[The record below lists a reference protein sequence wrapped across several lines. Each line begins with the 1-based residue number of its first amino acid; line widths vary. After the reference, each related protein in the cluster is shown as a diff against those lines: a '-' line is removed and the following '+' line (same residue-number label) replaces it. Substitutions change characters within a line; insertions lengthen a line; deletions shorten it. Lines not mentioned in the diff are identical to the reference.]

1 MRAIWWAALL
11 AGASYLV
18 ATRVTA
24 DPIALAIWKGA
35 GVGLIALWAAA
46 MARNRDGWLFAVVF
60 ALHAAGDVLLET
72 SGMTVGGAAFFAGHL
87 VAIWLYLAN
96 LRPAP
101 SSSQQV
107 LAAGLVFGTPLI
119 AWLLTRDIGVAIYA
133 LGVGAMAG
141 TAWRSRFPRYRVG
154 LGAVLFV
161 ISDLLIFARM
171 GPLAGAA
178 WPGLLI
184 WPLYFGGQ
192 MLIATSGV
200 RIVHDRRGVTR

>member
-11 AGASYLV
+11 AGASYMM

-24 DPIALAIWKGA
+24 DPITLTIWKGA

-46 MARNRDGWLFAVVF
+46 MARNRYGWLFAVVF

-72 SGMTVGGAAFFAGHL
+72 SGMTVGGVAFFAGHL

-107 LAAGLVFGTPLI
+107 LAAGLVIGTPLI
-119 AWLLTRDIGVAIYA
+119 AWLLTHDIGVALYA

-141 TAWRSRFPRYRVG
+141 AAWRSRFPRYRLG
-154 LGAVLFV
+154 LGAMLFV

-178 WPGLLI
+178 WPGLLV

-200 RIVHDRRGVTR
+200 RIVHDRGGVTR